1 MARRLTTNQEIA
13 GSTPASVNNFLLFV
27 LLLNYPNS
35 SDLITNLN
43 NDGLVNA
50 AGAFLFHHT
59 EKTQCKHR

>member
-1 MARRLTTNQEIA
+1 
-13 GSTPASVNNFLLFV
+13 LLFV

-35 SDLITNLN
+35 PPGLITNLN

-50 AGAFLFHHT
+50 AGAFHFHHT

>member
-1 MARRLTTNQEIA
+1 
-13 GSTPASVNNFLLFV
+13 LLFV

-35 SDLITNLN
+35 PDLITNLN

-50 AGAFLFHHT
+50 AGAFHFYHT